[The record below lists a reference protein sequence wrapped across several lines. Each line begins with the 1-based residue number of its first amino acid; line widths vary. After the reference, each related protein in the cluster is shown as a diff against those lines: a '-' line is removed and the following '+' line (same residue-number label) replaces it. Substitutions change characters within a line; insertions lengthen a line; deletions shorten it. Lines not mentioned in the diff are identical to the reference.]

1 MESSQVFILVWE
13 GERGGMRGTDM
24 RRSAKKNSK
33 ERNIFVIIWVK
44 LKVRNKSAEIIE

>member
-13 GERGGMRGTDM
+13 GEGGGMRGTDM
-24 RRSAKKNSK
+24 RSARKNSK

-44 LKVRNKSAEIIE
+44 LKVRNKSTEIIE